1 MANSRASS
9 SGSTSYHNEL
19 QGEERRRYEA
29 KIAMCGGLDPFTL
42 KATDLKK
49 DWKLWPQ
56 LDAGDIID
64 YLVRKTSYLTRKE
77 MKAYKSLEAHNYLTS
92 GWVKEPSLKTIGAD
106 AVVVVSEVR
115 HANLQK

>member
-77 MKAYKSLEAHNYLTS
+77 SLQVVGGSPLPNQRLGEGALSEDHRRRRS
-92 GWVKEPSLKTIGAD
+92 RRCFRGKT
-106 AVVVVSEVR
+106 R
-115 HANLQK
+115 

>member
-1 MANSRASS
+1 
-9 SGSTSYHNEL
+9 
-19 QGEERRRYEA
+19 
-29 KIAMCGGLDPFTL
+29 MCGGLDPFTL

-92 GWVKEPSLKTIGAD
+92 GWVKEPSLKTMGTD
-106 AVVVVSEVR
+106 AVVVVSEYVSGPQ
-115 HANLQK
+115 LQVKTSGKSFSTMSQTLAFAQQ